1 MPYVTPDY
9 QAIRDGILRDIRNQ
23 QPDANAASDGDYA
36 IRANANGAAIEGIY
50 QHQQWIARQ
59 ILPDTSDPD
68 WLERHANLRGLT
80 LKKATAA
87 NGAIIVRGVP
97 GASVPIG
104 TEGSYLGL
112 GFVSTAAGAIGA
124 DGTASIAAQAKQA
137 GAGGNLAAGTT
148 LTLTS
153 APSGVLSTA
162 TVGAMSGGTD
172 LETYP
177 SLLSR
182 LLFVLRNPPCGGAAH
197 DYYTWAMN
205 VPGVTAAYVYPNR
218 RGLGTTDVIVLTAG
232 GLPDAALVAAVQSYI
247 DTQRP
252 VQADFLA
259 FGPTAVPAN
268 PTGTLLLAP
277 GYTLA
282 NVSHT
287 IDTGM
292 DAYFTTLKP
301 GDTAYLKRLI
311 GIVSNTPGVV
321 DFTLASPT
329 GNVTAIVD
337 ATHTQ
342 LATRGASSWS

>member
-23 QPDANAASDGDYA
+23 WPGANVASDGDYA
-36 IRANANGAAIEGIY
+36 VRANASGAAIEGIY

-59 ILPDTSDPD
+59 ILPDTCDPD
-68 WLERHANLRGLT
+68 WLERHASMRGLS
-80 LKKATAA
+80 LKRATAA
-87 NGAIIVRGVP
+87 NGSIIVRGTP
-97 GASVPIG
+97 GMPVPIG

-112 GFVSTAAGAIGA
+112 GFVSTAAGVIGA
-124 DGTASIAAQAKQA
+124 DGTASIAAQAKQV
-137 GAGGNLAAGTT
+137 GAASNLAAGTP

-153 APSGVLSTA
+153 APSGVLSMA
-162 TVGAMSGGTD
+162 TVSTMSGGTD

-177 SLLSR
+177 SLLAR

-218 RGLGTTDVIVLTAG
+218 RGLGTTDVIILTTG
-232 GLPDAALVAAVQSYI
+232 GLPDATLVAAVQSYI

-268 PTGTLLLAP
+268 PTGALLLAP

-282 NVSHT
+282 NVSAA

-292 DAYFTTLKP
+292 DAYFATLKP

-329 GNVTAIVD
+329 GNVAAIVD